1 MLFHKPSNVPQVRL
15 EWSRIQSVFPMKL
28 AAEFRNPHVQIAS
41 TSNQLVIDGKALF
54 RHPRLPDRL
63 HQSTEVV
70 EQCQVG
76 QLAQEVCHLVVAL
89 GEVQVSAHIS
99 FDCHCNVAAC
109 QK

>member
-1 MLFHKPSNVPQVRL
+1 M
-15 EWSRIQSVFPMKL
+15 FPVKL
-28 AAEFRNPHVQIAS
+28 AAKFRNTHVQIAS
-41 TSNQLVIDGKALF
+41 AGDQLVVDGKALF

-70 EQCQVG
+70 EQRQVG
-76 QLAQEVCHLVVAL
+76 QLAQEVCHLIVAL
-89 GEVQVSAHIS
+89 GEVQVSAHVS